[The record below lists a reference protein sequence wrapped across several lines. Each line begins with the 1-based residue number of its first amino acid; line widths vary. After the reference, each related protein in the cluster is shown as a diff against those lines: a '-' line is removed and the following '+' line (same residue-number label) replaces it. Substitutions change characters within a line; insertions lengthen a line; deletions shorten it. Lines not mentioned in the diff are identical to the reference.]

1 MTRLSSTSAEDD
13 FIARHFKPLATASG
27 ALGLTDDAAF
37 YTPPPGHDL
46 VLTKDALVAGVH
58 FFADDPADRVAR
70 KALRVNLSDLA
81 AKGAAPAGFL
91 LALALPPDT
100 GEDWVAAFARG
111 LGHDITHYN
120 CPLFG
125 GDTVRT
131 PGPVTISITAFGLV
145 PSGCMVRRFGAR
157 PGDRVMV
164 SGTIGDASLALRVR
178 RNAMSVPE
186 SAEQYLR
193 ERYQLPQ
200 PRTALAAAVREHATA
215 AMDVS
220 DGLAGDLAKLCRVS
234 AVSARIALADVP
246 LSDAARTVIAHDQA
260 LLQIACTGGD
270 DYEIVCTV
278 PPAQMPAFRALA
290 AAAAVPVSEIGE
302 IIAGDDAPQFL
313 DASDQPVQWH
323 RLSFSHF

>member
-1 MTRLSSTSAEDD
+1 MAKSSTSAEDD
-13 FIARHFKPLATASG
+13 FIARHFKPLATAPG
-27 ALGLTDDAAF
+27 AFGLTDDAAS

-81 AKGAAPAGFL
+81 AKGAMPAGFL
-91 LALALPPDT
+91 LALALPPDA

-111 LGHDITHYN
+111 LGDDSAHYH

-131 PGPVTISITAFGLV
+131 PGPVMVSITAFGLV
-145 PSGCMVRRFGAR
+145 PSGRMVRRAGAR
-157 PGDRVMV
+157 PGDRVVV
-164 SGTIGDASLALRVR
+164 SGTIGDAALALRVR
-178 RNAMSVPE
+178 RDGIAVSDSVRQ
-186 SAEQYLR
+186 SLR

-200 PRTALAAAVREHATA
+200 PRTMLAAAMREHATA

-234 AVSARIALADVP
+234 AVSARITLADVP
-246 LSDAARTVIAHDQA
+246 LSESARTVIAQDRA
-260 LLQIACTGGD
+260 LLETACTGGD

-278 PPAQMPAFRALA
+278 PPARMPAFRAA
-290 AAAAVPVSEIGE
+290 ATAAAVPVSEIGE
-302 IIAGDDAPQFL
+302 IIAGDNAPQFL
-313 DASDQPVQWH
+313 DADGQPVTWQ